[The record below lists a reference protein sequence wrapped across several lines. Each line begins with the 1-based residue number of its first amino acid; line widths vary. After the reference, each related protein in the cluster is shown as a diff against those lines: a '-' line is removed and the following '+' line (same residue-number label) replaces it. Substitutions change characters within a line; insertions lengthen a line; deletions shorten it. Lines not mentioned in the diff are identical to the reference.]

1 MLVYYNLDTSP
12 NCLKTKILLLELDL
26 PYEQRNLNR
35 ALVRGDGYRAKFP
48 TGMAPAI
55 EDGELRISESGA
67 IALHLAGKCG
77 KLVPAEPA
85 ARALMYQA
93 LLLEAALLA
102 PTVGGQGLFGE
113 LYKPES
119 ERNERRIADLR
130 QRAVWVAQV
139 LGQVLGD
146 RPYFAEAFS
155 IADIQLYP
163 AVAKSLEGGV
173 FAAAPGNLLDWHARM
188 SAKSSVAEA
197 REHYVHYR
205 KAGAH
210 VAPMSAAV
218 TT

>member
-1 MLVYYNLDTSP
+1 MLTYYNLETSP

-26 PYEQRNLNR
+26 PHEQQDLDR
-35 ALVRGDGYRAKFP
+35 AAVRGATYRAKFP

-55 EDGELRISESGA
+55 EDGDVRISESGA

-77 KLVPAEPA
+77 KLMPSEPA
-85 ARALMYQA
+85 ALALVYQA

-113 LYKPES
+113 LWQPEA

-130 QRAVWVAQV
+130 RKAVWVAQV
-139 LGQVLGD
+139 LGQVLGE
-146 RPYFAEAFS
+146 RQHFAGAFS

-173 FAAAPGNLLDWHARM
+173 FGDAPKNLVDWHARM
-188 SAKSSVAEA
+188 TARSSVAEA

-205 KAGAH
+205 SAGAQT
-210 VAPMSAAV
+210 APMSAAV